1 MKELLRRLSYLWNRR
16 RLEREMAE
24 EMAYQAYL
32 DLLRARAAAFPDV
45 EATSQA
51 WLEPWG
57 GLHMGADW
65 MGRQFAGNRVDPQ
78 FLDTLGIRLVRG
90 RNFRPGEDGV
100 ALVNEATA
108 RVLWPD
114 QEALGKALPWGG
126 QTVIGLVGNASTGYV
141 GNPEPLVSICRR
153 HEATLPTPSCWS
165 VSRDRRDRRV
175 MLSGVSRTPPAGS
188 TSGCNR
194 RCGWSRTR
202 TTRRC
207 RKPPPRSR

>member
-114 QEALGKALPWGG
+114 QEALGKALPWAARPRS
-126 QTVIGLVGNASTGYV
+126 ASWETPRPATSAIP
-141 GNPEPLVSICRR
+141 NPSFLSAAVTKRR
-153 HEATLPTPSCWS
+153 
-165 VSRDRRDRRV
+165 SRLR
-175 MLSGVSRTPPAGS
+175 PAGPCH
-188 TSGCNR
+188 GID
-194 RCGWSRTR
+194 GIAA
-202 TTRRC
+202 
-207 RKPPPRSR
+207 